1 MRPRRF
7 PIAVPTAVPAA
18 PIAWVLARAIP
29 LALALA
35 PVAARA
41 AEYPSIDGHMTDPQH
56 RLKFSEKEEIEDKL
70 GKIQSDTQT
79 DVAGWIADD
88 RPNLRDA
95 GWEVYQRWHI
105 GKDWENGVFF
115 VFPISG
121 PVIVILNPERPALT
135 EAEVQRIMTADAVP
149 SPTLAKRIEKD
160 ADEAG
165 AILRV
170 GAKAA
175 KPRPPGTKDPRLAI
189 RYAIAAG
196 VIALAAIATTLLR
209 RRLRPAG

>member
-1 MRPRRF
+1 MARARRPLPVAWF
-7 PIAVPTAVPAA
+7 TAV
-18 PIAWVLARAIP
+18 
-29 LALALA
+29 ALALA
-35 PVAARA
+35 PASAIA
-41 AEYPSIDGHMTDPQH
+41 SDYPSIDGHMTDPQH
-56 RLKFSEKEEIEDKL
+56 RLKFSEKEAIEDKL

-88 RPNLRDA
+88 RENLKEV
-95 GWEVYQRWHI
+95 GWELYQRWHI

-121 PVIVILNPERPALT
+121 PVIIVVNPDRPALT
-135 EAEVQRIMTADAVP
+135 PAEVERIMTADAAP
-149 SPTLAKRIEKD
+149 SPSLAKRIEKD

-189 RYAIAAG
+189 RYAIAAS
-196 VIALAAIATTLLR
+196 VIALAAVVLGFVR
-209 RRLRPAG
+209 RRRRPRVAAS